1 MENELG
7 IPTNLLLVQYQS
19 GYKEWFKSDDP
30 DVIEAELYRVAR
42 DRDVAQWYAILEG
55 EVSYG

>member
-30 DVIEAELYRVAR
+30 DVIE
-42 DRDVAQWYAILEG
+42 G